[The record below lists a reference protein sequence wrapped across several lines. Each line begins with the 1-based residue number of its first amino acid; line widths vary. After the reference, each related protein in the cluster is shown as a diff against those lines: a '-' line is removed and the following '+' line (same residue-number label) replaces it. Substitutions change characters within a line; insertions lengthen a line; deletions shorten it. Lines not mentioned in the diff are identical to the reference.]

1 MKAIILA
8 AGMGTRLLPI
18 TLSVPKCL
26 VPVNSKPILEH
37 QLDALLKAGVR
48 DTILVVG
55 YLSELIFDK
64 YGTRY
69 GGMNIHYVRNQIYDR
84 TNNLYSL
91 WLARLHLDNQ
101 VLLLEGDLVF
111 EAELL
116 HRLAQTPEPNVT
128 IVERFQP
135 YMDGTVIQAD
145 GPWANRMVLKAH
157 QEDDFDYG
165 SVLKTVNIY
174 KLSQEALQDHIV
186 PQLDFYLAQQRDN
199 QYYEA
204 VFADLISQ
212 GSMRLAVLHAAP
224 NRWAE
229 IDTMEDLQAT
239 EKLFAAETLHPEK
252 AQR

>member
-101 VLLLEGDLVF
+101 VLLLEGDLFF

-116 HRLAQTPEPNVT
+116 HRASSNSGTKRCYRRKISALHG
-128 IVERFQP
+128 R
-135 YMDGTVIQAD
+135 DGYS
-145 GPWANRMVLKAH
+145 G
-157 QEDDFDYG
+157 
-165 SVLKTVNIY
+165 
-174 KLSQEALQDHIV
+174 
-186 PQLDFYLAQQRDN
+186 
-199 QYYEA
+199 
-204 VFADLISQ
+204 
-212 GSMRLAVLHAAP
+212 
-224 NRWAE
+224 RWP
-229 IDTMEDLQAT
+229 LG
-239 EKLFAAETLHPEK
+239 
-252 AQR
+252 